1 MLEMLERTE
10 ALTMLFRWMARA
22 DLRPAE
28 FARAINDLRLTT
40 SDDKSFIVGKF
51 ITVLDTLAAHYPECF
66 LEGGLLKP
74 NFIETLALTTGGA
87 AVGWHREGDALLSPT
102 GSKIAE
108 IRGGMLWLYDKKL
121 KTSLPFS
128 IIDWTA
134 FVSVSED
141 SNAQN

>member
-10 ALTMLFRWMARA
+10 ALTMLFRWMAGA
-22 DLRPAE
+22 DLRPLE
-28 FARAINDLRLTT
+28 FARVMNDVRDAAQDGST
-40 SDDKSFIVGKF
+40 SFITST
-51 ITVLDTLAAHYPECF
+51 ILPVLATLETHYPQCF
-66 LEGGLLKP
+66 EAGQLKP

-134 FVSVSED
+134 FVAVTED